1 MDKQFLCLDSPTD
14 FMVGKYISADE
25 LKEFIN
31 IPCKIKA
38 GGFILCMEGQ
48 IRSTI
53 NMSELTTSKLN
64 VVTLLPNS
72 RIQIHEISPDIL
84 IYFIAFS
91 FDFMCYANFI
101 KSTMGYLLM
110 IYRYPI
116 IKISQ
121 NRANLIT
128 NFYELLYQYAVYPD
142 ILNNKEMIKAIFM
155 MCSQGIIEIYSK
167 IYPLEKQELT
177 RPLQIYQEFLN
188 MVLRYYTKEH
198 NVSFYAEKLGLT
210 FSYFS
215 TSIKKAIG
223 ETPQEILTQTIII
236 DAKAQLK
243 GTNRE
248 IKNIAM
254 DLGFNNLS
262 FFNKFFR
269 RNVGMTPQE
278 YRGKSYTYSCYQ
290 KTSD

>member
-38 GGFILCMEGQ
+38 GVFILCMEGQ

-91 FDFMCYANFI
+91 FDFMCYTNFI

-177 RPLQIYQEFLN
+177 RPLQIYQE
-188 MVLRYYTKEH
+188 
-198 NVSFYAEKLGLT
+198 S
-210 FSYFS
+210 
-215 TSIKKAIG
+215 
-223 ETPQEILTQTIII
+223 
-236 DAKAQLK
+236 
-243 GTNRE
+243 
-248 IKNIAM
+248 
-254 DLGFNNLS
+254 
-262 FFNKFFR
+262 
-269 RNVGMTPQE
+269 
-278 YRGKSYTYSCYQ
+278 
-290 KTSD
+290 

>member
-38 GGFILCMEGQ
+38 GVFILCMEGQ

-110 IYRYPI
+110 IY
-116 IKISQ
+116 
-121 NRANLIT
+121 
-128 NFYELLYQYAVYPD
+128 
-142 ILNNKEMIKAIFM
+142 
-155 MCSQGIIEIYSK
+155 
-167 IYPLEKQELT
+167 
-177 RPLQIYQEFLN
+177 
-188 MVLRYYTKEH
+188 
-198 NVSFYAEKLGLT
+198 
-210 FSYFS
+210 
-215 TSIKKAIG
+215 SIR
-223 ETPQEILTQTIII
+223 L
-236 DAKAQLK
+236 
-243 GTNRE
+243 
-248 IKNIAM
+248 
-254 DLGFNNLS
+254 
-262 FFNKFFR
+262 
-269 RNVGMTPQE
+269 
-278 YRGKSYTYSCYQ
+278 
-290 KTSD
+290 

>member
-38 GGFILCMEGQ
+38 GVFILCMEGQ

-101 KSTMGYLLM
+101 KCTMGYLL
-110 IYRYPI
+110 IETSV
-116 IKISQ
+116 ISG
-121 NRANLIT
+121 A
-128 NFYELLYQYAVYPD
+128 LLYS
-142 ILNNKEMIKAIFM
+142 K
-155 MCSQGIIEIYSK
+155 GISYLFPIGK
-167 IYPLEKQELT
+167 
-177 RPLQIYQEFLN
+177 RR
-188 MVLRYYTKEH
+188 VLFAKR
-198 NVSFYAEKLGLT
+198 
-210 FSYFS
+210 SY
-215 TSIKKAIG
+215 I
-223 ETPQEILTQTIII
+223 
-236 DAKAQLK
+236 
-243 GTNRE
+243 
-248 IKNIAM
+248 
-254 DLGFNNLS
+254 
-262 FFNKFFR
+262 
-269 RNVGMTPQE
+269 
-278 YRGKSYTYSCYQ
+278 
-290 KTSD
+290 

>member
-38 GGFILCMEGQ
+38 GVFILCMEGQ

-91 FDFMCYANFI
+91 FDFMCYTNFI

-167 IYPLEKQELT
+167 NLPIRET
-177 RPLQIYQEFLN
+177 GT
-188 MVLRYYTKEH
+188 YTSVTNLSRVPK
-198 NVSFYAEKLGLT
+198 YG
-210 FSYFS
+210 
-215 TSIKKAIG
+215 I
-223 ETPQEILTQTIII
+223 EILYER
-236 DAKAQLK
+236 AQRIVLC
-243 GTNRE
+243 RE
-248 IKNIAM
+248 VGPHVLLFLDIHQKSDRRDSSRDPHA
-254 DLGFNNLS
+254 NN
-262 FFNKFFR
+262 NHR
-269 RNVGMTPQE
+269 R
-278 YRGKSYTYSCYQ
+278 
-290 KTSD
+290 

>member
-38 GGFILCMEGQ
+38 GVFILCMEGQ

-91 FDFMCYANFI
+91 FDFMCYTNFI

-167 IYPLEKQELT
+167 NYPLEKQELT

-215 TSIKKAIG
+215 TS
-223 ETPQEILTQTIII
+223 II

>member
-38 GGFILCMEGQ
+38 GVFILCMEGQ

-84 IYFIAFS
+84 IYFIARS
-91 FDFMCYANFI
+91 FRFYVLHQFYQEHDGL
-101 KSTMGYLLM
+101 STDDLQVSDYKN
-110 IYRYPI
+110 IP
-116 IKISQ
+116 

-142 ILNNKEMIKAIFM
+142 ILNNKEMIKGHFHD
-155 MCSQGIIEIYSK
+155 
-167 IYPLEKQELT
+167 
-177 RPLQIYQEFLN
+177 
-188 MVLRYYTKEH
+188 V
-198 NVSFYAEKLGLT
+198 
-210 FSYFS
+210 
-215 TSIKKAIG
+215 
-223 ETPQEILTQTIII
+223 
-236 DAKAQLK
+236 
-243 GTNRE
+243 
-248 IKNIAM
+248 
-254 DLGFNNLS
+254 
-262 FFNKFFR
+262 
-269 RNVGMTPQE
+269 
-278 YRGKSYTYSCYQ
+278 
-290 KTSD
+290 

>member
-38 GGFILCMEGQ
+38 GVFILCMEGQ

-128 NFYELLYQYAVYPD
+128 NFYELLYQYAVYPQ
-142 ILNNKEMIKAIFM
+142 K
-155 MCSQGIIEIYSK
+155 YTVK
-167 IYPLEKQELT
+167 IT
-177 RPLQIYQEFLN
+177 
-188 MVLRYYTKEH
+188 H
-198 NVSFYAEKLGLT
+198 
-210 FSYFS
+210 
-215 TSIKKAIG
+215 
-223 ETPQEILTQTIII
+223 
-236 DAKAQLK
+236 
-243 GTNRE
+243 
-248 IKNIAM
+248 
-254 DLGFNNLS
+254 
-262 FFNKFFR
+262 
-269 RNVGMTPQE
+269 
-278 YRGKSYTYSCYQ
+278 
-290 KTSD
+290 

>member
-1 MDKQFLCLDSPTD
+1 
-14 FMVGKYISADE
+14 
-25 LKEFIN
+25 
-31 IPCKIKA
+31 
-38 GGFILCMEGQ
+38 
-48 IRSTI
+48 
-53 NMSELTTSKLN
+53 MSELTTSKLN

-91 FDFMCYANFI
+91 FDFMCYTNFI

-116 IKISQ
+116 IK
-121 NRANLIT
+121 
-128 NFYELLYQYAVYPD
+128 
-142 ILNNKEMIKAIFM
+142 

>member
-38 GGFILCMEGQ
+38 GVFILCMEGQ

-91 FDFMCYANFI
+91 FDFMCYTNFI

-110 IYRYPI
+110 IY
-116 IKISQ
+116 S
-121 NRANLIT
+121 
-128 NFYELLYQYAVYPD
+128 
-142 ILNNKEMIKAIFM
+142 
-155 MCSQGIIEIYSK
+155 
-167 IYPLEKQELT
+167 PL
-177 RPLQIYQEFLN
+177 
-188 MVLRYYTKEH
+188 
-198 NVSFYAEKLGLT
+198 
-210 FSYFS
+210 
-215 TSIKKAIG
+215 
-223 ETPQEILTQTIII
+223 
-236 DAKAQLK
+236 DA
-243 GTNRE
+243 
-248 IKNIAM
+248 
-254 DLGFNNLS
+254 DS
-262 FFNKFFR
+262 
-269 RNVGMTPQE
+269 
-278 YRGKSYTYSCYQ
+278 
-290 KTSD
+290 

>member
-1 MDKQFLCLDSPTD
+1 MFHISFYNIWVSINIYIWRQKSYNMDKQFLCLDSPTD

-38 GGFILCMEGQ
+38 GVFILCMEGQ

-91 FDFMCYANFI
+91 FDFMCYTNFI

-121 NRANLIT
+121 NRPT
-128 NFYELLYQYAVYPD
+128 W
-142 ILNNKEMIKAIFM
+142 
-155 MCSQGIIEIYSK
+155 SR
-167 IYPLEKQELT
+167 T
-177 RPLQIYQEFLN
+177 
-188 MVLRYYTKEH
+188 
-198 NVSFYAEKLGLT
+198 
-210 FSYFS
+210 S
-215 TSIKKAIG
+215 TSFSINMPYIPISWTIK
-223 ETPQEILTQTIII
+223 
-236 DAKAQLK
+236 
-243 GTNRE
+243 RW
-248 IKNIAM
+248 
-254 DLGFNNLS
+254 
-262 FFNKFFR
+262 
-269 RNVGMTPQE
+269 
-278 YRGKSYTYSCYQ
+278 
-290 KTSD
+290 

>member
-38 GGFILCMEGQ
+38 GVFILCMEGQ

-110 IYRYPI
+110 IYINPAKRNAMVVKNEKRFLKQKRNALKNPGYSRHPV
-116 IKISQ
+116 KTQASFK
-121 NRANLIT
+121 R
-128 NFYELLYQYAVYPD
+128 LLKAV
-142 ILNNKEMIKAIFM
+142 
-155 MCSQGIIEIYSK
+155 
-167 IYPLEKQELT
+167 
-177 RPLQIYQEFLN
+177 
-188 MVLRYYTKEH
+188 
-198 NVSFYAEKLGLT
+198 
-210 FSYFS
+210 
-215 TSIKKAIG
+215 
-223 ETPQEILTQTIII
+223 
-236 DAKAQLK
+236 
-243 GTNRE
+243 
-248 IKNIAM
+248 
-254 DLGFNNLS
+254 
-262 FFNKFFR
+262 
-269 RNVGMTPQE
+269 
-278 YRGKSYTYSCYQ
+278 
-290 KTSD
+290 

>member
-38 GGFILCMEGQ
+38 GVFILCMEGQ

-91 FDFMCYANFI
+91 FDFMCYTNFI

-155 MCSQGIIEIYSK
+155 MCSHCSASRLSSTNEYSAEAPCPARSM
-167 IYPLEKQELT
+167 YSTFLT
-177 RPLQIYQEFLN
+177 ITEQPESSPAIQQTASTAAINTISFL
-188 MVLRYYTKEH
+188 
-198 NVSFYAEKLGLT
+198 FIF
-210 FSYFS
+210 FSR
-215 TSIKKAIG
+215 T
-223 ETPQEILTQTIII
+223 
-236 DAKAQLK
+236 
-243 GTNRE
+243 
-248 IKNIAM
+248 
-254 DLGFNNLS
+254 
-262 FFNKFFR
+262 
-269 RNVGMTPQE
+269 
-278 YRGKSYTYSCYQ
+278 
-290 KTSD
+290 